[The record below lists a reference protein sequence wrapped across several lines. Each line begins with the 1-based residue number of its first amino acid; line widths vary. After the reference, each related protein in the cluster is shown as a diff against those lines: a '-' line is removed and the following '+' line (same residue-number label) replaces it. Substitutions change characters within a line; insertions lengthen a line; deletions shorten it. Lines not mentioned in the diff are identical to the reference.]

1 MPYAW
6 DLPAVRE
13 KKIMLTINDSR
24 RIVDIMEI
32 GVLVPFKF
40 HVTNSPEV
48 QVLANVSLGPPK
60 DPSCFLG
67 CSSRWTPTDTAH
79 HAIHC

>member
-1 MPYAW
+1 MSYAW
-6 DLPAVRE
+6 DQPAVRE

-40 HVTNSPEV
+40 HVP
-48 QVLANVSLGPPK
+48 
-60 DPSCFLG
+60 
-67 CSSRWTPTDTAH
+67 
-79 HAIHC
+79 

>member
-6 DLPAVRE
+6 DRPAARE
-13 KKIMLTINDSR
+13 KKIMLTINESR

-40 HVTNSPEV
+40 HVP
-48 QVLANVSLGPPK
+48 
-60 DPSCFLG
+60 
-67 CSSRWTPTDTAH
+67 
-79 HAIHC
+79 

>member
-6 DLPAVRE
+6 DQPAARE
-13 KKIMLTINDSR
+13 KKIMLSIIDTP

-40 HVTNSPEV
+40 HVLSY
-48 QVLANVSLGPPK
+48 LLK
-60 DPSCFLG
+60 FD
-67 CSSRWTPTDTAH
+67 
-79 HAIHC
+79 